1 MTIYEF
7 INEIFKKYAK
17 ISVFLGKAQR
27 AQASSWIKIKNDRH
41 TVIVIWKNYIKTTIW
56 VGYHKTDGET
66 WETETEEQFDD
77 PQKALEYTKKLLDN
91 PHFSRKNK
99 NTQRE

>member
-7 INEIFKKYAK
+7 INEIFKEYAK

-66 WETETEEQFDD
+66 WETESEEQFDD
-77 PQKALEYTKKLLDN
+77 PQKALEYTKQLLDN
-91 PHFSRKNK
+91 SHFSRKIN
-99 NTQRE
+99 NSQEH